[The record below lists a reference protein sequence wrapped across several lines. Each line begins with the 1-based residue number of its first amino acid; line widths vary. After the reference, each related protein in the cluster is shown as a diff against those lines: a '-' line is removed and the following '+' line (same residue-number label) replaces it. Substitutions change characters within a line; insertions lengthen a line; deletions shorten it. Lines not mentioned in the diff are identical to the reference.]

1 MVRAHGRPLR
11 RCWSQSGSYRFLT
24 RRWRRAARDPPPHA
38 FELAKETEENRAR
51 LVGDRQRLDA
61 KLLLGLQ
68 GGQLSAFLAEVGVDQ
83 VADPGVQGVLQVL
96 NEGQFVL
103 QGRGPGAE
111 LAQRAVGLG
120 DRGLHLSLIHLSEP
134 TRQAEIS
141 YAV

>member
-1 MVRAHGRPLR
+1 MIWVMALPGAGKTTGR
-11 RCWSQSGSYRFLT
+11 QG
-24 RRWRRAARDPPPHA
+24 PPPHA
-38 FELAKETEENRAR
+38 LDLPEETQEDRAR

-96 NEGQFVL
+96 NEGQLVL

-111 LAQRAVGLG
+111 LAQ
-120 DRGLHLSLIHLSEP
+120 
-134 TRQAEIS
+134 
-141 YAV
+141 